1 MCHDR
6 TSRFRSAV
14 ASIRRE
20 GGGVGTN
27 VLVRDV
33 NLGVMNHLDGR
44 RLEAI
49 ADGLPLIGGGQL
61 AVDTTLVSALRGEGM
76 PRRGANRHVGVR
88 FIP

>member
-20 GGGVGTN
+20 GGGAGTN
-27 VLVRDV
+27 ALVRDV

-44 RLEAI
+44 RLEVVTN
-49 ADGLPLIGGGQL
+49 GLPLIGGVQV
-61 AVDTTLVSALRGEGM
+61 AMDTTLVPALRGEGM
-76 PRRGANRHVGVR
+76 RRRGANRHAGAR
-88 FIP
+88 HMT